1 MTNLHQP
8 FTKSLI
14 IPRHEGKIRI
24 RFYDIYGRKLSEDYI
39 WPGEKIKPPKNIPDI
54 PFSKFHSW
62 SWPYDTAYYDIDIG
76 AIYETEDKLTHII
89 THTLEW
95 YYRTRCIIEK
105 QHTDEFFIDW
115 GDGNITTIPKEDTG
129 TFTFQHY
136 YEVGKSYHIVLGY
149 KNDREAPY
157 GLYFSG
163 YNQYNIVFL
172 GNGAQS
178 MEIDAIYISLPPN
191 LETIPQYYL
200 TNSSIRYVNLP
211 STVTYIERCAFSN
224 CWWLKRI
231 CMPPHI
237 TFEDEVFEE
246 CNSLEGQIIV
256 NNLSAWLFYACHNLT
271 NVIFQCQPEVIPKGC
286 FDECFSLT
294 IPSYLLENVKKIEDY
309 AFSNCPNVPPQLP
322 PYVEEIGRYA
332 YYSYY
337 FRAAYY
343 KLEFPPTVKK
353 IGQSAFYNAKVVV
366 FKGPPPELSQAKH
379 ATNPYLAP
387 SFIGYLSGPIF
398 VTDEYYEDYL
408 EHPGIKPTNPNV
420 TERIVQPLSHFN
432 KSVWFI

>member
-1 MTNLHQP
+1 MPNLNQP
-8 FTKSLI
+8 FTKSFI

-39 WPGEKIKPPKNIPDI
+39 WPGEKIKPPRNIPDV

-62 SWPYDTAYYDIDIG
+62 SWPYDTAYYNVDIG

-95 YYRTRCIIEK
+95 YYYTECTIEK

-115 GDGNITTIPKEDTG
+115 GDGTITTIPQEDTG

-178 MEIDAIYISLPPN
+178 IGIDAVYISLPPN
-191 LETIPQYYL
+191 IDVIQESYLED
-200 TNSSIRYVNLP
+200 SSVRYVNIP
-211 STVTYIERCAFSN
+211 STVTYIDNWAFYS
-224 CWWLKRI
+224 CIYLKRI
-231 CMPPHI
+231 CMPPNV
-237 TFEDEVFEE
+237 TFGNGVFED
-246 CNSLEGQIIV
+246 CYSLEGQIIL
-256 NNLSAWLFYACHNLT
+256 NNVTEALFCNCHSLT
-271 NVIFQCQPEVIPKGC
+271 NVIFQCQPETIP
-286 FDECFSLT
+286 DSCFSECYSLRV
-294 IPSYLLENVKKIEDY
+294 PAYFLEKVKKVEDY
-309 AFSNCPNVPPQLP
+309 AFSGCVNIPSQLP
-322 PYVEEIGRYA
+322 PYIEEIGDYA
-332 YYSYY
+332 YSECD
-337 FRAAYY
+337 YY
-343 KLEFPPTVKK
+343 KLDFPPTIKR
-353 IGQSAFYNAKVVV
+353 IGYCAFRYAKTVI
-366 FKGPPPELSQAKH
+366 FRGSPPELESSKH
-379 ATNPYLAP
+379 YSDPYLAP
-387 SFIGYLSGPIF
+387 SFVYSVSGPIF
-398 VTDEYYEDYL
+398 VPDEYYEDYL
-408 EHPGIKPTNPNV
+408 EHPGIKPTNSDV